1 MYLKMVKLNIFSLI
15 IILSNITFIITKT
28 NLIDD
33 VLDDYDIKYEEY
45 LNKFFLNYLDSNNLI
60 ESDQLIS
67 QSYMKKIIV
76 DIMLEGLSPN
86 EVEENIL
93 TMYNDL
99 ADIFIEKYYKERKE
113 IKGKDLINII
123 NIKELMQKYY
133 ELNGESPIY
142 DDDYIF
148 NDDNLNIKDNA
159 DFNNDFDL

>member
-1 MYLKMVKLNIFSLI
+1 MLKINIILLIFIIFLSISLI
-15 IILSNITFIITKT
+15 KSKT

-45 LNKFFLNYLDSNNLI
+45 LKKFFLNYLNNNNLI
-60 ESDQLIS
+60 SSDKLITENE
-67 QSYMKKIIV
+67 MKKIIV
-76 DIMLEGLSPN
+76 DIMLEGLSPS
-86 EVEENIL
+86 EIEENIL
-93 TMYNDL
+93 MLYKEL
-99 ADIFIEKYYKERKE
+99 ADIFIEKYYKEKKE

-148 NDDNLNIKDNA
+148 NDDNLNIENN
-159 DFNNDFDL
+159 NNDFDL

>member
-1 MYLKMVKLNIFSLI
+1 MAKINILLIYLI
-15 IILSNITFIITKT
+15 IILLYIIDINCKT
-28 NLIDD
+28 NLVDD

-45 LNKFFLNYLDSNNLI
+45 LKNFFMNYLENN
-60 ESDQLIS
+60 DLIS
-67 QSYMKKIIV
+67 SEKLVTEDDMKKIII

-93 TMYNDL
+93 TLYKDL
-99 ADIFIEKYYKERKE
+99 ADILIQKYYKEKKE

-123 NIKELMQKYY
+123 NIKELMQTYY

-148 NDDNLNIKDNA
+148 TDDNLNLNIEN
-159 DFNNDFDL
+159 DFNDFDL

>member
-1 MYLKMVKLNIFSLI
+1 MAKINILLI
-15 IILSNITFIITKT
+15 FLILLLLYITDINCKT
-28 NLIDD
+28 NLVDD

-45 LNKFFLNYLDSNNLI
+45 LKNFFMNYLENNDFI
-60 ESDQLIS
+60 SSDKLVS
-67 QSYMKKIIV
+67 EDDMKKIII

-93 TMYNDL
+93 TLYKDL
-99 ADIFIEKYYKERKE
+99 ADILIQKYYKEQKD

-123 NIKELMQKYY
+123 NIKELMQTYY

-148 NDDNLNIKDNA
+148 TDDNLNLNIEN
-159 DFNNDFDL
+159 DFNDFDL

>member
-1 MYLKMVKLNIFSLI
+1 MVKINILLI
-15 IILSNITFIITKT
+15 YLILLLLYIIDINCKT
-28 NLIDD
+28 NLVDD

-45 LNKFFLNYLDSNNLI
+45 LKNFFMNYLENN
-60 ESDQLIS
+60 DLIS
-67 QSYMKKIIV
+67 SDKLVTEDDMKKIII

-93 TMYNDL
+93 TLYKDL
-99 ADIFIEKYYKERKE
+99 ADILIQKYYKEKKE

-123 NIKELMQKYY
+123 NIKELMQTYY

-148 NDDNLNIKDNA
+148 TDNNLNLNIEN
-159 DFNNDFDL
+159 DFNDFDL

>member
-1 MYLKMVKLNIFSLI
+1 MVKINLLLIFLIFILSYILI
-15 IILSNITFIITKT
+15 IDCKT
-28 NLIDD
+28 NLVDD

-45 LNKFFLNYLDSNNLI
+45 LKNFFMNYLENN
-60 ESDQLIS
+60 DLIS
-67 QSYMKKIIV
+67 SDKLVTEDDMKKIII

-93 TMYNDL
+93 TLYKDL
-99 ADIFIEKYYKERKE
+99 ADILIQKYYKEKKE

-123 NIKELMQKYY
+123 NIKELMQTYY

-148 NDDNLNIKDNA
+148 TDDNLNLNIEN
-159 DFNNDFDL
+159 DFNDFDL

>member
-1 MYLKMVKLNIFSLI
+1 MAKINILLIYLI
-15 IILSNITFIITKT
+15 IILLYIIDINCKT
-28 NLIDD
+28 NLVDD

-45 LNKFFLNYLDSNNLI
+45 LKNFFLNYLENN
-60 ESDQLIS
+60 DLIS
-67 QSYMKKIIV
+67 SDKLITEDDMKKIII

-93 TMYNDL
+93 TLYKDL
-99 ADIFIEKYYKERKE
+99 ADILIQKYYKEKKE

-123 NIKELMQKYY
+123 NIKELMQTYY

-148 NDDNLNIKDNA
+148 TDDNLNLNIEN
-159 DFNNDFDL
+159 DFNDFDL

>member
-1 MYLKMVKLNIFSLI
+1 MVKINILLIFLIFILPYILI
-15 IILSNITFIITKT
+15 IDCKT
-28 NLIDD
+28 NLVDD

-45 LNKFFLNYLDSNNLI
+45 LKNFFLNYLENN
-60 ESDQLIS
+60 DLIS
-67 QSYMKKIIV
+67 SDKLVTEEDMKKIII

-93 TMYNDL
+93 TLYKDL
-99 ADIFIEKYYKERKE
+99 ADILIQKYYKEKKE

-123 NIKELMQKYY
+123 NIKELMQTYY

-148 NDDNLNIKDNA
+148 TDDNLNLNIEN
-159 DFNNDFDL
+159 DFNDFDL

>member
-1 MYLKMVKLNIFSLI
+1 MAKINILLIYLILLLLYI
-15 IILSNITFIITKT
+15 IDINCKT
-28 NLIDD
+28 NLVDD

-45 LNKFFLNYLDSNNLI
+45 LKNFFMNYLENN
-60 ESDQLIS
+60 DLIS
-67 QSYMKKIIV
+67 SDKLVTEDDMKKIII

-93 TMYNDL
+93 TLYKDL
-99 ADIFIEKYYKERKE
+99 ADILIQKYYKEKKE

-123 NIKELMQKYY
+123 NIKELMQTYY

-148 NDDNLNIKDNA
+148 TDDNLNLNLEN
-159 DFNNDFDL
+159 DFNDFDL

>member
-1 MYLKMVKLNIFSLI
+1 MAKINILLIYLILLLLYI
-15 IILSNITFIITKT
+15 IDINCKT
-28 NLIDD
+28 NLVDD

-45 LNKFFLNYLDSNNLI
+45 LKNFFMNYLENN
-60 ESDQLIS
+60 DLIS
-67 QSYMKKIIV
+67 SDKLITEDDMKKIII

-93 TMYNDL
+93 TLYKDL
-99 ADIFIEKYYKERKE
+99 ADILIQKYYKEKKE

-123 NIKELMQKYY
+123 NIKELMQTYY

-148 NDDNLNIKDNA
+148 TDDNLNLNIEN
-159 DFNNDFDL
+159 DFNDFDL

>member
-1 MYLKMVKLNIFSLI
+1 MAKINILLIYLI
-15 IILSNITFIITKT
+15 IILLYIIDINCKT
-28 NLIDD
+28 NLVDD

-45 LNKFFLNYLDSNNLI
+45 LKNFFMNYLENN
-60 ESDQLIS
+60 DLIS
-67 QSYMKKIIV
+67 SDKLVTEDDMKKIII

-93 TMYNDL
+93 TLYKDL
-99 ADIFIEKYYKERKE
+99 ADILIQKYYKEQKE

-123 NIKELMQKYY
+123 NIKELMQTYY

-148 NDDNLNIKDNA
+148 TDDNLNLNIEN
-159 DFNNDFDL
+159 DFNDFDL

>member
-1 MYLKMVKLNIFSLI
+1 MVKINLLLIFLIFILSYILI
-15 IILSNITFIITKT
+15 IDCKT
-28 NLIDD
+28 NLVDD

-45 LNKFFLNYLDSNNLI
+45 LKNFFLNYLENNNLI
-60 ESDQLIS
+60 SSDKLVTEDD
-67 QSYMKKIIV
+67 MKKIII

-93 TMYNDL
+93 TLYKDL
-99 ADIFIEKYYKERKE
+99 ADILIQKYYKEKKE

-123 NIKELMQKYY
+123 NIKELMQTYY

-148 NDDNLNIKDNA
+148 TDDNLNLNIEN
-159 DFNNDFDL
+159 DFNDFDL